1 MVAETTF
8 MRPDR
13 LKLYEPKPFNTF
25 DEPQKPKNPNAWFG
39 QRYKHQVER
48 FGSPF
53 LELVEPVD
61 AYSVQVL
68 PITLNIDFFASV
80 LGGRADLGHHV
91 VYFEPDMQFYYLD
104 VDGLYKVTT
113 ADKLGNQYRAL
124 LMKCCQ
130 DMPANVHKLNLVNE
144 WRSDHIAKQ
153 VVNRAKSVLA
163 ADSSFFSATSKNQ
176 RIRGIELHE
185 RLARRFVDE
194 LLTSEP
200 GQILMLQDAYT
211 TFCSMLKK
219 QELHPLKRSDF
230 KAIVTPLIHD
240 VFNAG
245 LRNDLVV
252 DGRPGTRGWKDLRL
266 QARPS

>member
-1 MVAETTF
+1 MVAETTLN
-8 MRPDR
+8 RPDR

-39 QRYKHQVER
+39 QRYKREVER

-53 LELVEPVD
+53 LELVEPMD
-61 AYSVQVL
+61 AYSVQVM
-68 PITLNIDFFASV
+68 PITLNIDFFAAV
-80 LGGRADLGHHV
+80 LGGRSDLGHSV

-104 VDGLYKVTT
+104 SDGLYKATT
-113 ADKLGNQYRAL
+113 GDKLANQYRAMM
-124 LMKCCQ
+124 MKCCQ

-144 WRSDHIAKQ
+144 WRSDHVAKQ
-153 VVNRAKSVLA
+153 VVNRAKSILA

-211 TFCSMLKK
+211 TFCSLLKK
-219 QELHPLKRSDF
+219 HELNTLKRSDF
-230 KAIVTPLIHD
+230 KAIVTPLIRD
-240 VFNAG
+240 EFNVA

-252 DGRPGTRGWKDLRL
+252 DGKAGIRGWKNVRL
-266 QARPS
+266 QAVLG